1 MDSSTL
7 VSAIGICCALA
18 GMAVLIFKRV
28 TPVIIGPLAAV
39 LVCLTSKIPV
49 FSGLTETYLSGVAGF
64 FTSYVFIFLLGN
76 IFGNIYQNS
85 GAAAKIGM
93 IISKKRGPKKSRFF
107 PLSGL
112 APLSFIWSLTI
123 IISPTL

>member
-93 IISKKRGPKKSRFF
+93 IISKNWDRSTVCWHVCF
-107 PLSGL
+107 PQQY
-112 APLSFIWSLTI
+112 
-123 IISPTL
+123 

>member
-93 IISKKRGPKKSRFF
+93 IISKKLGPKYCMLACM
-107 PLSGL
+107 LS
-112 APLSFIWSLTI
+112 AAILSYGGINKTG
-123 IISPTL
+123 

>member
-76 IFGNIYQNS
+76 IFGNTKSDYFGKSNFGQIVVKLTYLFDVFKTNNS
-85 GAAAKIGM
+85 KI
-93 IISKKRGPKKSRFF
+93 K
-107 PLSGL
+107 
-112 APLSFIWSLTI
+112 
-123 IISPTL
+123 

>member
-76 IFGNIYQNS
+76 IS
-85 GAAAKIGM
+85 AP
-93 IISKKRGPKKSRFF
+93 ISFTC
-107 PLSGL
+107 SGL
-112 APLSFIWSLTI
+112 IALTVACVPTGI
-123 IISPTL
+123 KTGVCISP

>member
-39 LVCLTSKIPV
+39 LSVLQVKSLYSADLQKPIFQELQDFSHHMFLYFFSAISLEISIRIP
-49 FSGLTETYLSGVAGF
+49 
-64 FTSYVFIFLLGN
+64 
-76 IFGNIYQNS
+76 
-85 GAAAKIGM
+85 
-93 IISKKRGPKKSRFF
+93 
-107 PLSGL
+107 
-112 APLSFIWSLTI
+112 APL
-123 IISPTL
+123 PK